1 VPKPAILFHR
11 PGKNCREGA
20 GAAAAGCG
28 KTQERQSFADRRRV
42 ARALHRIAARRI
54 AMFGSIGI
62 GVALSA
68 LSTVSAL
75 VESAASEI
83 GKAVNSASVSGA
95 SQSFSPSESA
105 APSAAQGVPF
115 EHGVVIPKF
124 DEHTQS
130 ALLALQE
137 MHRGG

>member
-1 VPKPAILFHR
+1 
-11 PGKNCREGA
+11 
-20 GAAAAGCG
+20 
-28 KTQERQSFADRRRV
+28 
-42 ARALHRIAARRI
+42 
-54 AMFGSIGI
+54 MFGSIGI

-95 SQSFSPSESA
+95 SQDFSPSASA
-105 APSAAQGVPF
+105 APSAVQGAPF
-115 EHGVVIPKF
+115 KPGVVIPKF